1 MNERIIKIVSYI
13 DMESLKMYILQK
25 LNLVDHKKDCINE
38 FYERLKNYID
48 RNKSLKIVLQFDRDK
63 LEKDLKFKLSLTRFQ
78 QPFPDNFEMGNPH
91 NRWFF
96 DPIIR
101 TEEEAKKEELEF
113 EKSYQDKLLTLNQF
127 LDRLEQI
134 GNGQIIIKD
143 N

>member
-1 MNERIIKIVSYI
+1 
-13 DMESLKMYILQK
+13 MYILQK

>member
-1 MNERIIKIVSYI
+1 MNERIIKIVSYT

>member
-1 MNERIIKIVSYI
+1 MSYT